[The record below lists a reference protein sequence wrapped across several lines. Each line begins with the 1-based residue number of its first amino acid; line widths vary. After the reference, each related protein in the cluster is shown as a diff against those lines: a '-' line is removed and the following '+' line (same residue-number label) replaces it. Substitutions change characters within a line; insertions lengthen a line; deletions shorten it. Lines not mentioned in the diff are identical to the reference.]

1 MRALKHSSSLEGKVA
16 CSNVSVMVV
25 FIAELETR
33 EQCGQSNIT
42 MAGRHQILVSDCIS
56 GKRPFFLLL
65 HFTTTKPHHCSAY
78 SGMYSLEHLRI
89 LSGV

>member
-42 MAGRHQILVSDCIS
+42 LAGRHQILVSDCIS
-56 GKRPFFLLL
+56 GKRPSFYSCISPLPSL
-65 HFTTTKPHHCSAY
+65 TTALPTVACTA
-78 SGMYSLEHLRI
+78 
-89 LSGV
+89 